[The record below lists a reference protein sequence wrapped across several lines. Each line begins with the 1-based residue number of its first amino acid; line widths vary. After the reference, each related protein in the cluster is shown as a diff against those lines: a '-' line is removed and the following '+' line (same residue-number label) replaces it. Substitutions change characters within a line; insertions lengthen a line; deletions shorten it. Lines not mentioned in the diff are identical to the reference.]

1 MAAISIICSFPL
13 PDVFLNISFP
23 PSDPIRYGKSCF
35 FRFSRIC
42 VVSSHTN
49 PKILKPN
56 RRSRYGHT
64 ISPYDS
70 ESDTDDVDSFQE
82 EEEDD
87 DDDISTS
94 DDEDLDVRVSVP
106 DRQRLKFQ
114 NATHIRRDSHHHFE
128 RESNANL
135 RQWKQTPEITQDC
148 REKVLTVSMSSCIV
162 CFIR

>member
-23 PSDPIRYGKSCF
+23 PSDPIRYRKSCF

-94 DDEDLDVRVSVP
+94 DVSY
-106 DRQRLKFQ
+106 F
-114 NATHIRRDSHHHFE
+114 
-128 RESNANL
+128 
-135 RQWKQTPEITQDC
+135 
-148 REKVLTVSMSSCIV
+148 
-162 CFIR
+162 